1 VSTAAIR
8 SIIRFLVKRPAWLE
22 DGWCLETGVE
32 SANSLGDAVRIV
44 GWVVDARDPRRGW
57 REAVVSL
64 TDAQVCRAQGTSDGA
79 LVDLVREAVEQLL
92 AKLEPSHWQR
102 TRVNLAMEA
111 IQSHLE
117 ERDDALDVL
126 VDWLLEQRVITP
138 LELSARQPVRLVD
151 PYFEPQRVADARFSL
166 RKQALMWARTRV
178 AAEWEAAK

>member
-1 VSTAAIR
+1 
-8 SIIRFLVKRPAWLE
+8 
-22 DGWCLETGVE
+22 
-32 SANSLGDAVRIV
+32 
-44 GWVVDARDPRRGW
+44 
-57 REAVVSL
+57 
-64 TDAQVCRAQGTSDGA
+64 
-79 LVDLVREAVEQLL
+79 VREAVEQLL